1 MIPAS
6 AIVPTRKVGIPPPS
20 PGNTDDAQS
29 KLKVSDNRV
38 NPMAKPKSI
47 PIRLYVQRSILI
59 VRALFRDSSADT
71 DNMSK
76 SVLSY
81 LGAKSES
88 EAIPQTH

>member
-38 NPMAKPKSI
+38 DPMAKPKSI

-71 DNMSK
+71 DNMLK